1 MIRDA
6 YARGMP
12 VYDMR
17 MVSPVIDPGDRRFGV
32 LRWKLGTGGHVVE
45 SLGEWDYPLNAP
57 LHKAFRLYMAR
68 GR

>member
-6 YARGMP
+6 HARGLP

-17 MVSPVIDPGDRRFGV
+17 MVSPVIDPGDPRFGV

-45 SLGEWDYPLNAP
+45 NVGEWEFGPNAA
-57 LHKAFRLYMAR
+57 LHKAFQVYMAR
-68 GR
+68 VR